1 MASRQLSFLR
11 LSGPPVAKRISS
23 ILSDIKFFSLLY
35 LLACLTSA
43 SVCGLLIAASR
54 EIPRLNGRTDDLSAV
69 QRAHD
74 RLTPRIGGLGII
86 AGLIL
91 GMMYVSLLLGRPALS
106 DGGKLLAGPVLL
118 VVVALAEDLGFR
130 IRPWTRLFATML
142 ASLYVGLV
150 TQIWLRGLDVGPL
163 DPFFYPLWVA
173 IPVTLL
179 VTALLSHGFNL
190 IDGVN
195 GLSSGVGL
203 VGSLGCSFVCF
214 QVGAEPIGIIALILS
229 AGIIGFMIFNFP
241 FGWIFL
247 GDTGAYFI
255 GFVLAW
261 LGITLVET
269 SGGAV
274 SPWALILL
282 FFWPLADVF
291 FAVFRRLLSG
301 RKMFEPDRLHMH
313 SIVNR
318 GLTVIARRYPALE
331 SWRNPLTTLLL
342 LPMFLVPPV
351 LAISFYTQSVI
362 CFLLVCACTLSYA
375 ALYVGTLP
383 AYRLARRWVSEK

>member
-1 MASRQLSFLR
+1 MRACAR
-11 LSGPPVAKRISS
+11 LIPKQISS
-23 ILSDIKFFSLLY
+23 ILADVKFLSLLY

-54 EIPRLNGRTDDLSAV
+54 EIPRLSGRPDDLNAV
-69 QRAHD
+69 QSAHD
-74 RLTPRIGGLGII
+74 RLTPRVGGLGIM
-86 AGLIL
+86 AGLVL
-91 GMMYVSLLLGRPALS
+91 GMTFVSLLLGRPELS

-130 IRPWTRLFATML
+130 IRPWTRLIATVL
-142 ASLYVGLV
+142 ASLYVGLL
-150 TQIWLRGLDVGPL
+150 TQIWLRNLGMGPL
-163 DPFFYPLWVA
+163 DELFDPLWVA

-203 VGSLGCSFVCF
+203 VGALGCSVIAF
-214 QVGAEPIGIIALILS
+214 QVGAEAIGTIALILS

-247 GDTGAYFI
+247 GDTGAYLI

-269 SGGAV
+269 TGAV

-282 FFWPLADVF
+282 FFWPLADVV
-291 FAVFRRLLSG
+291 FAVFRRLANE
-301 RKMFEPDRLHMH
+301 RNMFEPDRLHLH
-313 SIVNR
+313 SIANR
-318 GLTVIARRYPALE
+318 GLQVLARRYPGLE
-331 SWRNPLTTLLL
+331 RWRNPLTTLML
-342 LPMFLVPPV
+342 LPLFLVPPV
-351 LAISFYTQSVI
+351 MAMSCYGNSVI
-362 CFLLVCACTLSYA
+362 CFLLVCGCTLSYG
-375 ALYVGTLP
+375 ALYFGTLP
-383 AYRLARRWVSEK
+383 AYRFALRWVGKK

>member
-1 MASRQLSFLR
+1 M
-11 LSGPPVAKRISS
+11 
-23 ILSDIKFFSLLY
+23 LY

-54 EIPRLNGRTDDLSAV
+54 EIPRLSGRLDDLSAV
-69 QRAHD
+69 QKAHD
-74 RLTPRIGGLGII
+74 HLTPRVGGLGIL
-86 AGLIL
+86 AGLCL
-91 GMMYVSLLLGRPALS
+91 GMLFVSVLFGRPGLG

-130 IRPWTRLFATML
+130 IRPWTRLIATML

-150 TQIWLRGLDVGPL
+150 TQIWLRDLGMGPL
-163 DPFFYPLWVA
+163 DYLFDPLWVA

-195 GLSSGVGL
+195 GLASGVGL
-203 VGSLGCSFVCF
+203 VGALGCCFISFGI
-214 QVGAEPIGIIALILS
+214 GADAIGIISLILS

-247 GDTGAYFI
+247 GDTGAYLI

-269 SGGAV
+269 TGGAV

-282 FFWPLADVF
+282 FFWPLADVL
-291 FAVFRRLLSG
+291 FAVLRRLLSG
-301 RKMFEPDRLHMH
+301 RDMFAPDRLHLH

-318 GLTVIARRYPALE
+318 GLKLLVRRYPSIE
-331 SWRNPLTTLLL
+331 RWRNPLTTLIL
-342 LPMFLVPPV
+342 LPLFLVPP
-351 LAISFYTQSVI
+351 LMGISFYSSPMV
-362 CFLLVCACTLSYA
+362 CFVLVCLCTLSYGVSYYSA
-375 ALYVGTLP
+375 LP
-383 AYRLARRWVSEK
+383 AYRLARRWVSAKSKRLKGVS